1 MKDETNDNLNEEG
14 REKFITIDDIVLKAE
29 HLWQEL
35 IDLSQRKHP
44 LSVRRGV
51 KAMQPENKNE
61 VLKTQSK
68 TYFFD
73 IEMAQNGTPYL
84 KITESYINS
93 STKEQA
99 RNTIIVFQDDVYKF
113 SGFVNVMAKKMSS

>member
-1 MKDETNDNLNEEG
+1 MKDETNDNLNKEG

-29 HLWQEL
+29 RLWQEL
-35 IDLSQRKHP
+35 IDLSQIKHP

-51 KAMQPENKNE
+51 KAMHPENKNE

-73 IEMAQNGTPYL
+73 IETAQNGTPYL

-93 STKEQA
+93 STKEQT
-99 RNTIIVFQDDVYKF
+99 RNTIIVFQDDVFKF

>member
-1 MKDETNDNLNEEG
+1 MKDETNDNLNKEG

-29 HLWQEL
+29 RLWQEL
-35 IDLSQRKHP
+35 IDLSQIKHP

-73 IEMAQNGTPYL
+73 IETAQNGTPYL

-93 STKEQA
+93 STKEQT
-99 RNTIIVFQDDVYKF
+99 RNTIIVFQDDVFKF

>member
-73 IEMAQNGTPYL
+73 IETAQNGTPYL

-93 STKEQA
+93 STKEQT
-99 RNTIIVFQDDVYKF
+99 RNTIIVFQDDVFKF